1 MSPLSQSP
9 VTGYNLYVCRFVVE
23 IPSAV
28 GFILISIFLR
38 VAEGVGSAVYS
49 TSAQALVLK
58 LFPNHITVI
67 VVLLK

>member
-1 MSPLSQSP
+1 M
-9 VTGYNLYVCRFVVE
+9 E

-38 VAEGVGSAVYS
+38 VTEGVGSAVYS
-49 TSAQALVLK
+49 TSAQALALK
-58 LFPNHITVI
+58 LFPKHITVV

>member
-1 MSPLSQSP
+1 M
-9 VTGYNLYVCRFVVE
+9 E

-38 VAEGVGSAVYS
+38 VTEGVGTAVYS

-58 LFPNHITVI
+58 LFPKHITVV